1 MCIALTAAPQFRDEN
16 FWQTV
21 GNSLVCIGYAS
32 NAGDRE
38 RGASIRVYDPANI
51 GKGSETSKG
60 RVITSVA
67 AKLYTGRYIRAGA
80 EVLETHSVP

>member
-1 MCIALTAAPQFRDEN
+1 MRAS
-16 FWQTV
+16 V
-21 GNSLVCIGYAS
+21 GTERAS
-32 NAGDRE
+32 EGTG
-38 RGASIRVYDPANI
+38 GASIRVYDPANI